1 MKQLT
6 FLIFL
11 FVLTNISFTQ
21 AQNNVLFNK
30 KVHTP
35 KFHTIDDLRTLK
47 KGDLLKLYIKRIH
60 EISSVLPYMALT
72 NEPGVSL
79 SDLGIRENSDNL
91 KMLEEHHDVHKEAF
105 KTQSEMMNQ
114 FVAYAD
120 TEKIILSI
128 LYFEEII
135 KKMRIGIGGNF

>member
-6 FLIFL
+6 FLLFL
-11 FVLTNISFTQ
+11 LLLTNISFTQ

-30 KVHTP
+30 KVQTP
-35 KFHTIDDLRTLK
+35 KFHTIDDLRSLK
-47 KGDLLKLYIKRIH
+47 KGDLLKLYVRRVY
-60 EISSVLPYMALT
+60 EISTVLPYMALT
-72 NEPGVSL
+72 NEPDVSL

-105 KTQSEMMNQ
+105 KTNSDMMNQ
-114 FVAYAD
+114 FIAYAD

-135 KKMRIGIGGNF
+135 KKTRIGIGGNF